1 MPDRKE
7 VHAKNCERHQKAVEV
22 YVITRAS
29 AWAAFAHL
37 EQAWEEAKR
46 TSLDVGA
53 VAVDDQGRIVP
64 GWYKGETDYE
74 NQTVSRVD
82 NADLMRAG
90 GMLGLA
96 GAIGA
101 PIGAW
106 ALVGTFGTASTG
118 AAIGGLSG
126 AAATSATAAWFG
138 GGAVAAGGL
147 GIAAAPFALTGIGA
161 VAGLGIIGT
170 SAMIARDRN
179 RRNASAMDQADR
191 TMEEA
196 ERRMECN
203 GGQLKTLEQSAN
215 QFSTKVIKAT
225 GVLEVLKNKE
235 AATRL
240 DQEMR
245 EAEGFLRL
253 LEEPLPF
260 TRLYIGKPSPL
271 SSLSETNATR
281 DTIILRWED
290 PDGGGTEICC
300 YRVIGIHGFLE
311 EDRVLCTVKET
322 EFTHEGLE
330 PGKEY
335 RYRIVPINNV
345 AEGDSSESFEVRTQ
359 SA

>member
-1 MPDRKE
+1 
-7 VHAKNCERHQKAVEV
+7 
-22 YVITRAS
+22 
-29 AWAAFAHL
+29 
-37 EQAWEEAKR
+37 
-46 TSLDVGA
+46 
-53 VAVDDQGRIVP
+53 
-64 GWYKGETDYE
+64 
-74 NQTVSRVD
+74 
-82 NADLMRAG
+82 
-90 GMLGLA
+90 MLGLA

-161 VAGLGIIGT
+161 VAGLGIIGI
-170 SAMIARDRN
+170 SALIARDRN
-179 RRNASAMDQADR
+179 RRNESAMDQADR

-196 ERRMECN
+196 EGRMETN
-203 GGQLKTLEQSAN
+203 GGHLKMLEQSAN
-215 QFSTKVIKAT
+215 KFSTKVIKAT
-225 GVLEVLKNKE
+225 GVLEALRNKE

-245 EAEGFLRL
+245 EAESFFHLLR
-253 LEEPLPF
+253 EPLPH

-271 SSLSETNATR
+271 RSLSETKAMR

-290 PDGGGTEICC
+290 PDGGESEIHS
-300 YRVIGIHGFLE
+300 YRVIGIYRFLE
-311 EDRVLCTVKET
+311 EDRVLCTVKDT
-322 EFTHEGLE
+322 EFTHQGLE
-330 PGKEY
+330 PRKEY

-345 AEGDSSESFEVRTQ
+345 AEGDSPETFEVTTQ